1 MTIHKIL
8 YFGFY
13 KPDYNKNRVLIKGF
27 KENGIEVIQCRVSGG
42 RFVQL
47 IKLFFK
53 YLAIRDKDFDVIV
66 VGFPGQEVMPLARL
80 LTRKPI
86 IFDILTSHYGGY
98 ILDRQYFNKNS
109 WRAAYYRWIDRFSCR
124 LADLVL
130 LDTNA
135 HIEFFVKEFNLPREN
150 FLRIFVGAD
159 DEVMKPLEVK
169 KETNKFLVHFHG
181 YFIPLQGADQ
191 IIEAANILRNEPI
204 LFQLIG
210 KGQDYARSRARAE
223 ELKLENILWIG
234 QVNYDELAR
243 RINMADICL
252 GGFGLTEKAKQVSM
266 NKLFEYMACGKPI
279 ITGDGLPARE
289 IFTDYEDGLLCK
301 RGNPKD
307 LSEKI
312 MILFRNPVLRE
323 KLGRNARKK
332 FETQFTP
339 KILVSGLL
347 QYLKSKINQRMSC
360 ENKSTF

>member
-13 KPDYNKNRVLIKGF
+13 KPDYGKNRVLIKGF
-27 KENGIEVIQCRVSGG
+27 KENGIEVVQCRVSGG
-42 RFVQL
+42 RFIQL
-47 IKLFFK
+47 TKLFFK
-53 YLAIRDKDFDVIV
+53 YITMRNKNFDVMV
-66 VGFPGQEVMPLARL
+66 VGFPGQEVMPLARF

-109 WRAAYYRWIDRFSCR
+109 WRAKYYRWVDRFSCR

-135 HIEFFVKEFNLPREN
+135 HIDFFVKEFNLFREK
-150 FLRIFVGAD
+150 FLRVFVGTD
-159 DEVMKPLEVK
+159 DDIMKPFEVK
-169 KETNKFLVHFHG
+169 KDTDKFLVHFHG
-181 YFIPLQGADQ
+181 HFIPLQGADQ
-191 IIEAANILRNEPI
+191 IIEAARILQNKPI

-210 KGQDYARSRARAE
+210 KGQDYAKSRMRAE
-223 ELKLENILWIG
+223 ELGLTNIRWID
-234 QVNYDELAR
+234 QVSYEELAR

-289 IFTDYEDGLLCK
+289 LFTEGENGLLSE
-301 RGNPKD
+301 RGNPQD
-307 LSEKI
+307 LADKI
-312 MILFRNPVLRE
+312 MILFHDPALRE
-323 KLGRNARKK
+323 KLGSNIKK
-332 FETQFTP
+332 EFETRFTP

-347 QYLKSKINQRMSC
+347 QYLEK
-360 ENKSTF
+360 